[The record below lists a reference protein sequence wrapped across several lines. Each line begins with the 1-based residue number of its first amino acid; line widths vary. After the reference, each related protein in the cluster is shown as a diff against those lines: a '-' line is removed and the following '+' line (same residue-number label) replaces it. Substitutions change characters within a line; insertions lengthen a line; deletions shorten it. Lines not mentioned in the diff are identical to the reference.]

1 MTPRTWAYGDFEG
14 EDLSIRDQPYENFGQ
29 QGFAMPDHAAQGEYA
44 PHGVARIDLG
54 EPALPQSSRGP
65 RNWQRRDERI
75 HDDICRMLTDDGWVD
90 ASELEVIVHHGEIT
104 LTGSVPDRRQRERA
118 MHIAE
123 SVRGVIDVISRIH
136 VRRPDESPRR

>member
-1 MTPRTWAYGDFEG
+1 MTPRTRAYGDLEG
-14 EDLSIRDQPYENFGQ
+14 EDLPIRDQPYESFGQ
-29 QGFAMPDHAAQGEYA
+29 QGFGMPDHYAQGEVA

-54 EPALPQSSRGP
+54 EPAFSRPRGP

-90 ASELEVIVHHGEIT
+90 ARELEVVVHHGEAT

-118 MHIAE
+118 VHIAE
-123 SVRGVIDVISRIH
+123 SVRGVVDVTSRIR
-136 VRRPDESPRR
+136 VR